1 MLLWYNSYLWAF
13 IPVRFAFTKKY
24 DKLTKV
30 TPFFIFKMRN
40 DQLMVLL
47 IIETEFYL
55 SPRILN
61 ELQSNI
67 LMNYVWI
74 NSKHW
79 LTAQKHHLFGNQQ
92 IQSVLA

>member
-1 MLLWYNSYLWAF
+1 MSFYPCD
-13 IPVRFAFTKKY
+13 ICIHEKY

-47 IIETEFYL
+47 ILETEFYL

-67 LMNYVWI
+67 LMNYV
-74 NSKHW
+74 
-79 LTAQKHHLFGNQQ
+79 
-92 IQSVLA
+92 

>member
-24 DKLTKV
+24 DKLTKM

-55 SPRILN
+55 SPSVLN
-61 ELQSNI
+61 GLQSNI
-67 LMNYVWI
+67 LMN
-74 NSKHW
+74 S
-79 LTAQKHHLFGNQQ
+79 FE
-92 IQSVLA
+92 